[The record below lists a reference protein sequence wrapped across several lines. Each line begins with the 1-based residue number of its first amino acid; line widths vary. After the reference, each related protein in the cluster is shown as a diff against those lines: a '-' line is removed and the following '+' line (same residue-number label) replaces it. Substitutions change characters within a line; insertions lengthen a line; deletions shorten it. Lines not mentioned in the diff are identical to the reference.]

1 MPPHSSVSAII
12 KFASSSKPASSTASR
27 LCRTRHI
34 RSVRPTSQV
43 SRSLLRSSKKVAQ
56 SRGHSAHIGQ
66 DVVVQY
72 RWHPLHGQR
81 VRRIQS
87 ERRAAGELVHVEL
100 TPGAVTILPVWKL
113 DAIYCAGLKVGAPQV
128 SLAAL
133 RTLCELLIAC
143 ESRLV
148 SAEGNIVT
156 QEAQDGSAVTTRTKD
171 GACLQTHSPDDG
183 TTPAR
188 SRSRRR
194 ATSGHDTGGAPSRAE
209 SDGAAPA
216 RGGRRSNAGGQR

>member
-1 MPPHSSVSAII
+1 M
-12 KFASSSKPASSTASR
+12 
-27 LCRTRHI
+27 
-34 RSVRPTSQV
+34 TSDP
-43 SRSLLRSSKKVAQ
+43 RQ

-87 ERRAAGELVHVEL
+87 ERRASGELVHVEL
-100 TPGAVTILPVWKL
+100 TPGAVTILPAWKL

-133 RTLCELLIAC
+133 RTLRELLIAC

-148 SAEGNIVT
+148 SADGNIVT

-171 GACLQTHSPDDG
+171 GACLQTHSPDG